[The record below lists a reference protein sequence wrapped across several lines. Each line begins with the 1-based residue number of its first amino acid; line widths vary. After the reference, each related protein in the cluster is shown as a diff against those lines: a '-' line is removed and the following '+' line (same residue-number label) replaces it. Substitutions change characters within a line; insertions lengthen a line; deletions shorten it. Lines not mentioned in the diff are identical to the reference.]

1 MSSGRAANGAH
12 GAVPFEARVREE
24 VWESLISMLR
34 VYASAASMGR
44 GEFTVSSAADAAW
57 VRHQGNTLGLTFSAA
72 DGLAS
77 WRMTAP
83 GGQERRASF
92 QILPSGALISEGEEK
107 ELDQAALEW
116 IEELAGEGARS

>member
-1 MSSGRAANGAH
+1 MSGGRAANGTC
-12 GAVPFEARVREE
+12 GEISFEARVRRE
-24 VWESLISMLR
+24 VWESLVSMLH

-44 GEFTVSSAADAAW
+44 GEFAVTSASDAPW
-57 VRHQGNTLGLTFSAA
+57 VRHNGRTLGLRFNAA

-77 WRMTAP
+77 WRMTAA

-92 QILPSGALISEGEEK
+92 QILPTGALISGGEEK

-116 IEELAGEGARS
+116 IEELAGEGAQS